1 MNAPRVEGD
10 MKRVLVVDDSGFQ
23 RTLVRDALTDG
34 YEVVGEASDGTEAVE
49 TFDRLSP
56 DVVTMDVMMPNTN
69 GIEATARIK
78 RASPETTVVMVTSVE
93 QREQMKEAIRA
104 GADGYVTKPFDGEEV
119 RSAIDEAS

>member
-1 MNAPRVEGD
+1 

-23 RTLVRDALTDG
+23 RTLVRDALAEG
-34 YEVVGEASDGTEAVE
+34 YEIVGEASDGAEAVDSFE
-49 TFDRLSP
+49 RLSP
-56 DVVTMDVMMPNTN
+56 DVVTMDVMMPDTN

-78 RASPETTVVMVTSVE
+78 DRSPETTVVMVTSVE

-119 RSAIDEAS
+119 RNAIDEAS